1 MQDASRFCSAAC
13 STASAVYAAQ
23 LPPAREG
30 LLGADELAAA
40 VCDVKAG
47 LLESSGAALLESS
60 VELAAL
66 TQAGGE
72 AEGASADRHGLP
84 GRGAGEDGQLQV
96 SERGPSSSPD
106 WPTDATQAP
115 PGPAGA
121 VEGYVPQRSH
131 GAAGTWEASQTLWRG
146 RYMVNVHPARQ
157 PAVSEPAGASSPLQL
172 PADCPASLDD
182 IGAEVGG
189 AAAVSGGSMA
199 AGVVGDQASV
209 GSEGSGDEEGS
220 WPRSRDSLE
229 IARVRTRR
237 TGDRVTGGSRSSSIS
252 TLSDQHVTSTL
263 SPTAPSGT
271 GTPRSALSSVH
282 GSPAGS
288 TARLSRRVSWAD
300 EMGQELLCIQAAGTA
315 NAAGNGDASVA
326 RDSRP
331 GTPALRSLSSCSKDA
346 ASRRRLAHTDTA
358 HAKSSHHNAE
368 DKDERLASA
377 EAMAEALACAA
388 AAVEAGEVDCSLA
401 ASIMGVAIQAAGQP
415 PACSGEESAADDE
428 ATDETDNDEDDDGWL
443 DQPPAGFWSK
453 LSPFGSLWMALE
465 GWISAASIA
474 FFYKRPQSGDAWL
487 ELGGREYGP
496 RTVLRDGTSA
506 GIAKT
511 FAECVGRSLPE
522 VQQALRLSVS
532 NSALQQAT
540 VSPFQIFCFTCP
552 SFTKFSDEH
561 IPMWSSI
568 DFRPYSRY
576 QTLVWTS
583 KTGLPDSRFRTLRE
597 NKRLS
602 VTHGVLLADAMQSKA
617 VVTMSFMDPLPAFS
631 RKQWQIVTLLLNE
644 ALSVEQLPGLEH
656 QLKLNAKHALKL
668 VAEAGLSEEEY
679 LVLRSL
685 PLPCPTSSLSF

>member
-1 MQDASRFCSAAC
+1 MAGSCGWPACAGVAATAAPAAAGGKPRARYHISLREKKVYDMQDAGRFCSAAC

-23 LPPAREG
+23 LPLAREG
-30 LLGADELAAA
+30 LLGADELATA

-47 LLESSGAALLESS
+47 LRDSSDAALLGSP

-66 TQAGGE
+66 TQAAGE
-72 AEGASADRHGLP
+72 AEGVSTDHHGLP
-84 GRGAGEDGQLQV
+84 GSAAGEEGQLQV
-96 SERGPSSSPD
+96 SERGPSPSPD
-106 WPTDATQAP
+106 LPMDATPAP

-131 GAAGTWEASQTLWRG
+131 GAAGTWEASQTLRRG
-146 RYMVNVHPARQ
+146 RYMANVHQARQ
-157 PAVSEPAGASSPLQL
+157 PAVSEMAGASAPPSIA
-172 PADCPASLDD
+172 ADCPAVLDN
-182 IGAEVGG
+182 IEAEVGG
-189 AAAVSGGSMA
+189 AAAASGGSMA
-199 AGVVGDQASV
+199 AGVAGDQASV
-209 GSEGSGDEEGS
+209 GSEGSDDEEGS

-229 IARVRTRR
+229 IARVRTCRIR
-237 TGDRVTGGSRSSSIS
+237 DRVAGGSRSSSNS
-252 TLSDQHVTSTL
+252 TLSDQHVALTL
-263 SPTAPSGT
+263 SPTAASGT
-271 GTPRSALSSVH
+271 GTPRSALSSVQ

-315 NAAGNGDASVA
+315 SAAGNGDAIGA
-326 RDSRP
+326 RDSQL
-331 GTPALRSLSSCSKDA
+331 GTSALRSLSSCSKDT
-346 ASRRRLAHTDTA
+346 ASRRRVAHKDTA
-358 HAKSSHHNAE
+358 HANSSHHSGK

-401 ASIMGVAIQAAGQP
+401 ASVMGVAIQAAGQS
-415 PACSGEESAADDE
+415 PACSREESAADDE

-540 VSPFQIFCFTCP
+540 
-552 SFTKFSDEH
+552 
-561 IPMWSSI
+561 
-568 DFRPYSRY
+568 
-576 QTLVWTS
+576 
-583 KTGLPDSRFRTLRE
+583 
-597 NKRLS
+597 
-602 VTHGVLLADAMQSKA
+602 SKA

-631 RKQWQIVTLLLNE
+631 RKQWQIVTLLLIE

-668 VAEAGLSEEEY
+668 VTEAGLSEEEY

>member
-1 MQDASRFCSAAC
+1 MAASAAPAAAGGRPRARYRISLLEKKVYDMQDASRFCSASC
-13 STASAVYAAQ
+13 STVSVVYAAQ
-23 LPPAREG
+23 LPLAREG
-30 LLGADELAAA
+30 LLGADELAVA
-40 VCDVKAG
+40 VRDVKAG
-47 LLESSGAALLESS
+47 LRNSPDAALLELP
-60 VELAAL
+60 VELAAP

-72 AEGASADRHGLP
+72 AKGVSADHH
-84 GRGAGEDGQLQV
+84 GRGAGDEGQLQV
-96 SERGPSSSPD
+96 LERGSLSLPD
-106 WPTDATQAP
+106 WPMDATSAP
-115 PGPAGA
+115 PGPTGA
-121 VEGYVPQRSH
+121 IEGYVPQRSH
-131 GAAGTWEASQTLWRG
+131 GTASTWEASQTLRGG

-157 PAVSEPAGASSPLQL
+157 PAVSKAAGASAPPPL
-172 PADCPASLDD
+172 PVDCPALLDD
-182 IGAEVGG
+182 IGAEVIG
-189 AAAVSGGSMA
+189 ATAASGGSMA
-199 AGVVGDQASV
+199 AGVAGDQAGV

-237 TGDRVTGGSRSSSIS
+237 TGDRVAGGSRSSSNS

-263 SPTAPSGT
+263 SPTAASGT
-271 GTPRSALSSVH
+271 GTPQSALSSVQ

-300 EMGQELLCIQAAGTA
+300 EMGQELLCIQAAGTES
-315 NAAGNGDASVA
+315 AAGNGDASGA
-326 RDSRP
+326 RDSQP
-331 GTPALRSLSSCSKDA
+331 GSSALRSLSSRSKDA
-346 ASRRRLAHTDTA
+346 ASRQRVAHKDTA
-358 HAKSSHHNAE
+358 HANSSHHNAE
-368 DKDERLASA
+368 DKDARLASA

-401 ASIMGVAIQAAGQP
+401 ASVMGVAIQAAGQP

-540 VSPFQIFCFTCP
+540 
-552 SFTKFSDEH
+552 
-561 IPMWSSI
+561 
-568 DFRPYSRY
+568 
-576 QTLVWTS
+576 
-583 KTGLPDSRFRTLRE
+583 
-597 NKRLS
+597 
-602 VTHGVLLADAMQSKA
+602 SKA

-631 RKQWQIVTLLLNE
+631 RQQWQIVTLLLIE
-644 ALSVEQLPGLEH
+644 ALSAEQLPGLEQ

-685 PLPCPTSSLSF
+685 PLPCPTSSPLF